1 MSFRIIYGRAG
12 TGKSEYCYREIAQKI
27 KKENKILIITP
38 EQFSFTAEKKLM
50 DAIDTQA
57 VFNAEVVTLS
67 RMAYRVISEIGGK
80 NETNLSK
87 CGKAMLI
94 YSILSNNKNELKF
107 LGKTDENVDMLD
119 TAITEFKKHGIS
131 VEQLKQEIE
140 NQEDIYLKN
149 KLQDLN
155 VVYSGFEEQ
164 LAGKYIDETDLL
176 TILAENIDKTDMFK
190 DAVIYI
196 DEFAGFTSQE
206 YHIIEKLIQIA
217 KQVTITI
224 CTDGLHEIKNPDTD
238 IFYSNEVTVTKLLEV
253 AQNCDV
259 KIEEIKLEE
268 TYRFKN
274 SELKHLE
281 KNLYENKPQ
290 KYNSQI
296 KNIQLFL
303 AKNQYSEIE
312 EVARNVLKL
321 VRDEG
326 YRYRDIS
333 IITKNIATY
342 SSLARAIFDKYD
354 IPIFID
360 ENRDLNQ
367 NIVIQY
373 ILGILEIFIKNWS
386 YEAVFNY
393 IKTGFSNIEEDD
405 IFKLEKYC
413 LKWGIKQNKWKK
425 EFTYGNYEEKDKADI
440 ERLEQIRK
448 DLVTPLMNLKYKID
462 ENKTVEGISKAIYEF
477 LVEQQ
482 IYEKVQIKIQEL
494 NEIGQIDLANEYES
508 SIQTIIEILDEIVL
522 VFKDDK
528 ITIDKYNQILKIGF
542 KNSSL
547 TKIPGTQD
555 QVIMGDVD
563 RSRSHKVKAIFII
576 GLNDGEFPSVRKD
589 EGFLNDADREVLKQN
604 GIELAKGTIDKL
616 YEDSFNIYKAF
627 TTAEEKL
634 YLLYSSSDMQ
644 GKALRP
650 SMLIN
655 KIKKIYPMLQEQSD
669 VIERRSEILNKK
681 TTYEEL
687 IINLNKL
694 KEQDSI
700 EKLWYYIYDYYQKN
714 SEWNE
719 KLKQS
724 LKGLEYTNIPDK
736 IDQNNI
742 DRLYG
747 NTLITSISKLERY
760 RSCPFSYYLQYG
772 LKIKPQEE
780 LKIQTL
786 NTGTFIHE
794 VIDEFFGTVREVGIK
809 LEEITE
815 EQLSE
820 IINKI
825 IDSKLGQNK
834 NYIFTS
840 TAKYRALVIR
850 LKKIIKKALKY
861 IIGTIVQ
868 SRFEVLGTEVEFGE
882 KGKYKPI
889 RLTLEDGKRIE
900 IIGKIDRIDTAQGE
914 DGKYLR
920 IIDYKSSAKN
930 IDLNE
935 VYAGLQIQLLTYLD
949 AACKE
954 EDLMPAGVLY
964 FSMLEQM
971 IKSDK
976 KLEQEEIEEK
986 IRANFKMKGLILADV
1001 KVVKLHDKNLQNGNS
1016 ALVPAYIGKDGELS
1030 EKKTS
1035 GVTAEQFN
1043 DLQKYMYTIIK
1054 QISKEI
1060 LGGNI
1065 DLKPYYK
1072 DKKTPC
1078 KYCDYKSICSF
1089 NMGGC
1094 ENSYNYIDKKSKE
1107 EILSKLAKGA
1117 PVCDNF

>member
-27 KKENKILIITP
+27 KEENKILIITP

-57 VFNAEVVTLS
+57 VLNAEVVTLS
-67 RMAYRVISEIGGK
+67 RMAYRVINEIGGK
-80 NETNLSK
+80 TETNLSK

-94 YSILSNNKNELKF
+94 YSILNNNKKELKF

-131 VEQLKQEIE
+131 VEQLSEEIDKQD
-140 NQEDIYLKN
+140 DIYLKN
-149 KLQDLN
+149 KLKDLSI
-155 VVYSGFEEQ
+155 VYNGFEEQ
-164 LAGKYIDETDLL
+164 LSGKYIDETDLL
-176 TILAENIDKTDMFK
+176 TILAQNIENTDIFK
-190 DAVIYI
+190 DAAIYI
-196 DEFAGFTSQE
+196 DEFAGFTNQE
-206 YHIIEKLIQIA
+206 YQIIEKLVQIA

-224 CTDGLHEIKNPDTD
+224 CTDELHDIKNPDTD
-238 IFYSNEVTVTKLLEV
+238 IFYSNQVTVNKLLEV
-253 AQNCDV
+253 AQNCNA
-259 KIEEIKLEE
+259 KIEEIKLEN
-268 TYRFKN
+268 TYRFK
-274 SELKHLE
+274 STELKHLE
-281 KNLYENKPQ
+281 QNLYDNKPK
-290 KYNSQI
+290 KYNKQVE
-296 KNIQLFL
+296 NMQLFL

-312 EVARNVLKL
+312 EVAKNILKL
-321 VRDEG
+321 IRDEG

-373 ILGILEIFIKNWS
+373 VLSILEIFIKNWS

-393 IKTGFSNIEEDD
+393 IKTGFSNIDDDD

-425 EFTYGNYEEKDKADI
+425 EFTYGNYEEKDKAEI

-448 DLVTPLMNLKYKID
+448 DLVNPLMNLKHIID
-462 ENKTVEGISKAIYEF
+462 ENKTVRGISKAIYEF

-482 IYEKVQIKIQEL
+482 IFEKVQEKIEEL
-494 NEIGQIDLANEYES
+494 NEIGQVDLANEYES
-508 SIQTIIEILDEIVL
+508 SLQNIIEILDEIVL
-522 VFKDDK
+522 VFDEDK

-589 EGFLNDADREVLKQN
+589 EGFLNDSDRDILKQD

-655 KIKKIYPMLQEQSD
+655 KIKKIYPMIQEQSD
-669 VIERRSEILNKK
+669 VIEQKSEILNKK

-687 IINLNKL
+687 IANLSKL
-694 KEQDSI
+694 KDQDSI
-700 EKLWYYIYDYYQKN
+700 DKIWYYVYDYYKKDA
-714 SEWNE
+714 EWNE
-719 KLKQS
+719 KLQQS
-724 LKGLEYTNIPDK
+724 LKGLSYTNIPEK
-736 IDQNNI
+736 IEQNNI

-747 NTLITSISKLERY
+747 NTLVTSISKLERY

-772 LKIKPQEE
+772 LKIRPQEE

-794 VIDEFFGTVREVGIK
+794 VIDEFFETVKSQGIK

-825 IDSKLGQNK
+825 IDAKLGQNK

-840 TAKYRALVIR
+840 TAKYRALVVR

-868 SRFEVLGTEVEFGE
+868 SRFEVLGTEVEFGD

-889 RLTLEDGKRIE
+889 RLTLDDVKKIE
-900 IIGKIDRIDTAQGE
+900 IIGKIDIIDTAKGE

-949 AACKE
+949 ASCKE

-971 IKSDK
+971 IKSNK
-976 KLEQEEIEEK
+976 RMEQEEIEEK

-1001 KVVKLHDKNLQNGNS
+1001 KVVKLHDKNLQNGS
-1016 ALVPAYIGKDGELS
+1016 SELVPAYIGKDGELS

-1035 GVTAEQFN
+1035 GVTAEQFKE
-1043 DLQKYMYTIIK
+1043 LQKYMYTVIK

-1107 EILSKLAKGA
+1107 EIFQKIKNS
-1117 PVCDNF
+1117 

>member
-94 YSILSNNKNELKF
+94 YSILSNNKNKLKF

-155 VVYSGFEEQ
+155 VVYNGFEEQ

-268 TYRFKN
+268 RYRFKN

-367 NIVIQY
+367 NVVIQY
-373 ILGILEIFIKNWS
+373 ILAILEIFIKNWS

-448 DLVTPLMNLKYKID
+448 DLVTPLMNLKHKID

-508 SIQTIIEILDEIVL
+508 SVQTIIEILDEIVL

-687 IINLNKL
+687 IVNLSKL

-747 NTLITSISKLERY
+747 NTLVTSISKLERY

-794 VIDEFFGTVREVGIK
+794 VIDEFFGTVKEVGIK

-861 IIGTIVQ
+861 IIETIVQ

-914 DGKYLR
+914 AGKYLR

-976 KLEQEEIEEK
+976 RLEQEEIEEK

-1001 KVVKLHDKNLQNGNS
+1001 KVVKLHDKNLQNGSS

-1035 GVTAEQFN
+1035 GVTAEQFK
-1043 DLQKYMYTIIK
+1043 DLQKYMDTIIK

-1094 ENSYNYIDKKSKE
+1094 ENSYNYIGKKSKE
-1107 EILSKLAKGA
+1107 EILSKLSKETK
-1117 PVCDNF
+1117 

>member
-1 MSFRIIYGRAG
+1 MGLRIIYGKAG
-12 TGKSEYCYREIAQKI
+12 TGKSEYCYKEIAKKI
-27 KKENKILIITP
+27 KTENKILIITP

-50 DAIDTQA
+50 DAIDTEA
-57 VFNAEVVTLS
+57 VLNAEVVTLS
-67 RMAYRVISEIGGK
+67 RMAYRVINEIGGK
-80 NETNLSK
+80 TETNLSK
-87 CGKAMLI
+87 CGKAMLV
-94 YSILSNNKNELKF
+94 YSILNNHKKELKF
-107 LGKTDENVDMLD
+107 LGKTDENIDLAE

-131 VEQLKQEIE
+131 VEQLKQEAE
-140 NQEDIYLKN
+140 KQDDIYLKN
-149 KLQDLN
+149 KLQDMYTIYEN
-155 VVYSGFEEQ
+155 FEKQ
-164 LAGKYIDETDLL
+164 LKGKYIDETDLL
-176 TILAENIDKTDMFK
+176 TILAENVDNTTLFNNSI
-190 DAVIYI
+190 VYI

-206 YHIIEKLIQIA
+206 YEVIKKLIKIA

-224 CTDGLHEIKNPDTD
+224 CTDELHDIKNPDID
-238 IFYSNEVTVTKLLEV
+238 IFYSNQITVNKILDV
-253 AQNCDV
+253 AKECETQ
-259 KIEEIKLEE
+259 IEEIKLEKG
-268 TYRFKN
+268 YRFKTPD
-274 SELKHLE
+274 LKHLE
-281 KNLYENKPQ
+281 ENLYKNRYCKYENKPE
-290 KYNSQI
+290 NLQI
-296 KNIQLFL
+296 FL
-303 AKNQYSEIE
+303 ARNQYSEIE
-312 EVARNVLKL
+312 EVAKNILKL
-321 VRDEG
+321 VRDNN
-326 YRYRDIS
+326 YRYKDIS
-333 IITKNIATY
+333 IITKNIDTY
-342 SSLARAIFDKYD
+342 SSLARAIFNKYD

-367 NIVIQY
+367 NIVVQY
-373 ILGILEIFIKNWS
+373 VLAILEIFTRNWS
-386 YEAVFNY
+386 YESIFNY
-393 IKTGFSNIEEDD
+393 IKTGFSNIDEDD

-425 EFTYGNYEEKDKADI
+425 EFTYGNYEEKEKSEI

-448 DLVTPLMNLKYKID
+448 DLVNPLMRLKKEID
-462 ENKTVEGISKAIYEF
+462 ENKTAIGISKAIYEF
-477 LVEQQ
+477 LLEQNIEEKVEQK
-482 IYEKVQIKIQEL
+482 IEELEKL
-494 NEIGQIDLANEYES
+494 GQIDLANEYGS
-508 SIQTIIEILDEIVL
+508 SLQTIIDVLDEIEL
-522 VFKDDK
+522 VFRDDK
-528 ITIDKYNQILKIGF
+528 ISIDKYAQILKVGF

-555 QVIMGDVD
+555 QVILGDVD
-563 RSRSHKVKAIFII
+563 RSRSHKVKTIFII
-576 GLNDGEFPSVRKD
+576 GLNDGQFPSVHKD
-589 EGFLNDADREVLKQN
+589 EGFLNDADREILKEN

-616 YEDSFNIYKAF
+616 YEDNFNIYKAF
-627 TTAEEKL
+627 TTSEEKL
-634 YLLYSSSDMQ
+634 YLSYSSSDMQ
-644 GKALRP
+644 GKSLRP
-650 SMLIN
+650 SMLVN
-655 KIKKIYPMLQEQSD
+655 KIKKIYPELDEKSD
-669 VIERRSEILNKK
+669 IVEKKSEILNKK

-687 IINLNKL
+687 INNISKL
-694 KEQDSI
+694 KENNNI
-700 EKLWYYIYDYYQKN
+700 EKIWYYIYDYYKKDN
-714 SEWNE
+714 EWNE
-719 KLKQS
+719 RLQQD
-724 LKGLEYTNIPDK
+724 LRGLEYTNIPET
-736 IDQNNI
+736 IRQENI
-742 DRLYG
+742 NKLYG
-747 NTLITSISKLERY
+747 NTLTTSISKLERY

-794 VIDEFFGTVREVGIK
+794 VIDEFFETTKESEIK

-825 IDSKLGQNK
+825 VDSKLGQNK

-861 IIGTIVQ
+861 IIETLVN
-868 SRFEVLGTEVEFGE
+868 SKFEVLGTELEFGE

-889 RLTLEDGKRIE
+889 RLTLDNGKKVE
-900 IIGKIDRIDTAQGE
+900 IIGKIDRIDTAQNE

-920 IIDYKSSAKN
+920 IIDYKSSIKN

-954 EDLMPAGVLY
+954 EDLMPAGILY

-971 IKSDK
+971 IKADK
-976 KLEQEEIEEK
+976 RMEQEEIEEK

-1001 KVVKLHDKNLQNGNS
+1001 KVVKLHDKNLEKGSSNM
-1016 ALVPAYIGKDGELS
+1016 VPAYIDKEGNLS

-1035 GVTAEQFN
+1035 GVTKEQFA
-1043 DLQKYMYTIIK
+1043 DLQKYMYVVIK

-1078 KYCDYKSICSF
+1078 KYCEYKSICGF

-1107 EILSKLAKGA
+1107 EILNRIK
-1117 PVCDNF
+1117 NI

>member
-155 VVYSGFEEQ
+155 VVYNGFEEQ

-462 ENKTVEGISKAIYEF
+462 ENKTVEGISKSIYEF

-589 EGFLNDADREVLKQN
+589 EGFLNDADRETLKQN

-687 IINLNKL
+687 IVNLSKL

-794 VIDEFFGTVREVGIK
+794 VIDEFFGTVKEVGIK

-976 KLEQEEIEEK
+976 RLEQEEIEEK
-986 IRANFKMKGLILADV
+986 IRSNFKMKGLILADV
-1001 KVVKLHDKNLQNGNS
+1001 KVVKLHDKNLQNGSS

-1035 GVTAEQFN
+1035 GVTAEQFK

-1107 EILSKLAKGA
+1107 EILSKLSKGA

>member
-87 CGKAMLI
+87 CEKAMLI

-1107 EILSKLAKGA
+1107 EILSKLSKETK
-1117 PVCDNF
+1117 

>member
-206 YHIIEKLIQIA
+206 YHIIKKLIQIA

-425 EFTYGNYEEKDKADI
+425 EFSYGNYEEKDKADI

-687 IINLNKL
+687 IVNLSKL

-868 SRFEVLGTEVEFGE
+868 SRFKVLGTEVEFGE

-976 KLEQEEIEEK
+976 RLEQEEIEDK

-1035 GVTAEQFN
+1035 GVTAEQFK

-1107 EILSKLAKGA
+1107 EILSKLSKETK
-1117 PVCDNF
+1117 